1 MVLDGLVKRRS
12 SVETTL
18 RSDSPGSGAVLPAD
32 PADPADPASSGEP
45 VAPGSVRWWVD
56 RAAVEARRKPRA
68 GGLSTARI
76 IDTALEILREGGLDA
91 LSVRAVAVR
100 LGTSAGSLYRH
111 IASRDELVA
120 LIADQVMGGIR
131 LDRTGRGWRADVEAL
146 MREMRRVFLEQP
158 LPPSATRGEA
168 YGPNMLRVVDAALGL
183 FLEAGLTNEQAAY
196 ATSTTLKFVAAA
208 TSIQRSA
215 ASRAT
220 GRKAGG
226 ADFGQLLDALP
237 AGQFTAL
244 HTAGPIYADISAD
257 DVFTHGMAIL
267 LDGVSSQRPDGG

>member
-1 MVLDGLVKRRS
+1 M
-12 SVETTL
+12 ETTL
-18 RSDSPGSGAVLPAD
+18 RSDSPGSRAVLPAD
-32 PADPADPASSGEP
+32 PPDPPDPASSGEP

-111 IASRDELVA
+111 IASREELVA
-120 LIADQVMGGIR
+120 LIADHVMGDIR

-146 MREMRRVFLEQP
+146 LREMRRVFLEQP

-215 ASRAT
+215 ASQAT

-237 AGQFTAL
+237 ASQFTAL
-244 HTAGPIYADISAD
+244 RVAGPIYADISAD
-257 DVFTHGMAIL
+257 DVFTQGMAIL
-267 LDGVSSQRPDGG
+267 LDGVASRRPDRW